1 MLIKPASN
9 RMAYAKIGIYGDAGA
24 GKTFTASRI
33 ALGIHKKIKSTKP
46 IVAFDTE
53 GGFSFVKKDYDK
65 QGVEL
70 MVCEGTRALEDLM
83 KFMDE
88 AEKITDIVIIDSVT
102 HIWRDVQ
109 ESFLKSINA
118 QRKSFNRKPIMS
130 LEFQHWRPI
139 KEAWGKFTDRFL
151 TSKLHVIVCGRAGN
165 TYEYQ
170 KNETTNKKELISTG
184 TKMAVEKELGY
195 EPSLIIEM
203 LKDRED
209 GVLVNTGYVDKDRSN
224 TINGKTF
231 KCPDF
236 KHFEPHFD
244 CLNLGGEQMKINDR
258 DSAAMFDSFDQG
270 GFDKERLQREIYSE
284 KIEEHL
290 KMLHPSMSADDKQKK
305 MALLEKYMA
314 TRSWTEVCNMH
325 STRLENAYNKMMADY
340 MNIDNKELDEDVT
353 Q

>member
-9 RMAYAKIGIYGDAGA
+9 RMAYAKIGIYGEAGA

-33 ALGIHKKIKSTKP
+33 TRGIHKKIKSTKP
-46 IVAFDTE
+46 IVVFDTE

-65 QGVEL
+65 ENIEL
-70 MVCEGTRALEDLM
+70 MVCEGTRALKDLM
-83 KFMDE
+83 EFMDE
-88 AEKITDIVIIDSVT
+88 AEKMSDIIIIDSIT

-109 ESFLKSINA
+109 ESFLKNINA
-118 QRKSFNRKPIMS
+118 KRKFNNQKPIMA

-151 TSKLHVIVCGRAGN
+151 TSKLHVIVCGRAGSV
-165 TYEYQ
+165 YEYQ
-170 KNETTNKKELISTG
+170 KNETTGKKELISSG

-203 LKDRED
+203 LKDRDE
-209 GVLVNTGYVDKDRSN
+209 GKLINTAYVDKDRSN
-224 TINGKTF
+224 TINGMLF
-231 KCPDF
+231 QNPDY

-244 CLNLGGEQMKINDR
+244 CLNLGGEQMKIEKS
-258 DSAAMFDSFDQG
+258 DSSALFENFDQG
-270 GFDKERLQREIYSE
+270 GFDKEKLQREIFSE
-284 KIEEHL
+284 KIEEYL
-290 KMLHPSMSADDKQKK
+290 KMLHPSMSVDDKQKK
-305 MALLEKYMA
+305 MALLDKYFA

-325 STRLENAYNKMMADY
+325 STRLQNAYDKMMADY
-340 MNIDNKELDEDVT
+340 LDVDKKELEEDVA